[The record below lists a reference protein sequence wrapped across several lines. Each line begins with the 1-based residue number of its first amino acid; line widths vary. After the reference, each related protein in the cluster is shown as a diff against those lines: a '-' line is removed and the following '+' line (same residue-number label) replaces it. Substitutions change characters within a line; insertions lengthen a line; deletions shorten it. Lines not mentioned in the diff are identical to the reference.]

1 MKKLNTLNFLL
12 TFFLLF
18 SLTACEDAFQYS
30 PYASKVENKNLNEEN
45 LTKVKQNTINT
56 DTFSFSVIADSHYYY
71 DNLNEVVDYIN
82 RDTGSMFTV
91 HAGDL
96 TESGLLWEYRNTYK
110 IINKL
115 HKPFFVCIGNHD
127 YLSNGSDIF
136 RHYFG
141 DKNFTMNIGRNKF
154 IFFDDVVWESINHQP
169 DFDWLESVVSTAGT
183 DTSVFVFTHIPPWTD
198 QLAGEKEGKFKK
210 IMADHKVKAVFC
222 GHEHN
227 FEMADYYHDGVIYV
241 ATGSVYKEHYIV
253 VNIRGNQFSVKSIDF

>member
-12 TFFLLF
+12 TFFLF
-18 SLTACEDAFQYS
+18 FGLTACEDAFQYS
-30 PYASKVENKNLNEEN
+30 PYASKAADKNSNEEN
-45 LTKVKQNTINT
+45 VTKFKQNTINT

-71 DNLNEVVDYIN
+71 DNLSEVVDYIN

-115 HKPFFVCIGNHD
+115 HKPFFACIGNHD

-169 DFDWLESVVSTAGT
+169 DFDWLESVVFTAGT

-198 QLAGEKEGKFKK
+198 QLAGEKEEIFRK
-210 IMADHKVKAVFC
+210 MMTDNKVKAVFC

-227 FEMADYYHDGVIYV
+227 FEMEDYYHDGVIYV